1 MNQSSDDEL
10 EQIRNDEY
18 IKVILQYYF
27 SLDWEDLLEQLFF
40 LNCNTEQDEYRI
52 VARKVKSGY
61 FVKSSS
67 GSQ

>member
-1 MNQSSDDEL
+1 MNSSSDDEL
-10 EQIRNDEY
+10 EQITNDEY

-52 VARKVKSGY
+52 VARKVKSGIEMLLR
-61 FVKSSS
+61 
-67 GSQ
+67 